1 VEIVAADTVVT
12 VVAAD
17 TVVTMTVMVESAVVQ
32 EADTVAI
39 MIVMLAEAIEAIVH
53 EASVDSEIVDLEAN
67 SSCVP
72 YKGTNPLFKSSN

>member
-1 VEIVAADTVVT
+1 
-12 VVAAD
+12 
-17 TVVTMTVMVESAVVQ
+17 VVQ
-32 EADTVAI
+32 AADTVAI
-39 MIVMLAEAIEAIVH
+39 MIAMLAEAIEAIVH